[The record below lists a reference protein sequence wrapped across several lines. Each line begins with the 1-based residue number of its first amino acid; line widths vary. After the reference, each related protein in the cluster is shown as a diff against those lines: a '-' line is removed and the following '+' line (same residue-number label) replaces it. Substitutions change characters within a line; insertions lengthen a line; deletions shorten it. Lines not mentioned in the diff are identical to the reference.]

1 MPNGGGEDFA
11 GFGLSFGVKSFRF
24 LRGDQI
30 SEKEGNGEG
39 KKGIR
44 VQGGEQVAKG
54 NEFGCFPERYSSIE
68 YEKRSIEQKIAN

>member
-39 KKGIR
+39 KKSIR
-44 VQGGEQVAKG
+44 V
-54 NEFGCFPERYSSIE
+54 NHL
-68 YEKRSIEQKIAN
+68 